1 MTATVS
7 PGQRALPAAGA
18 EPVRPA
24 GPRLECLVQRIS
36 GALVEA
42 APLADAALYELVRV
56 GPLLL
61 MGEVVRVNGDRVT
74 IQVYEETTGL
84 QVGDPVARTG
94 LGLSLELGPGLLGS
108 VLDGVGRPLAEL
120 ARQSGDFVRPGAQAA
135 TLDAGRDWTFVARV
149 ATGDAVRPGDV
160 LGTVRECG
168 LAHAIMVPPGV
179 EGRVARIASGPCR
192 STDAVVTL
200 EDGRTIG
207 LTQRWPV
214 RQARPIAQ
222 RLAARQ
228 PFLTGQRVFDY
239 LFPVAEGGS
248 VAVPGGFGTG
258 KTVIEQSLAKF
269 AAADV
274 VVYVGCGERGN
285 EMAEVLQEFPRL
297 TDPRTGRSIMD
308 RTVLVVNTSNMPVAA
323 REASVYVGMTIAE
336 YYRDQGYRVALM
348 ADSLSRWAEA
358 LREIAARLQEMPGE
372 EGYPTY
378 LGNRLGKFYER
389 AGRARALG
397 SPERT
402 GSVTLISAISPPGG
416 DFSEPVTQAV
426 LRVAGAL
433 WALDPAMA
441 HQRQFPAVDWEVSYT
456 LYADATAEWFAA
468 HAGADWPAARAETLR
483 LMQQERELRE
493 IAGLVGADALQDTD
507 RLVLEAARVV
517 RDAVLGQSAYDPN
530 DAYSPLEK
538 TWRLA
543 LLARQLHARSR
554 RALESGRLLEQLPLA
569 PARQALAAARRAG
582 PGELAAAGARA
593 EAAIA
598 ELAP

>member
-1 MTATVS
+1 VS
-7 PGQRALPAAGA
+7 GIAPPA
-18 EPVRPA
+18 
-24 GPRLECLVQRIS
+24 LVQRVS

-56 GPLLL
+56 GALRL
-61 MGEVVRVNGDRVT
+61 MGEVVRISGDRAT

-84 QVGDPVARTG
+84 EVGDQVERTG
-94 LGLSLELGPGLLGS
+94 RGLSLELGPGLLGS
-108 VLDGVGRPLAEL
+108 VLDGVGRPLAAL
-120 ARQSGDFVRPGAQAA
+120 AHQSGDFVRPGAQAP
-135 TLDAGRDWTFVARV
+135 TLDAERRWTFTPRV
-149 ATGDAVRPGDV
+149 APGDQVGPGDV
-160 LGTVRECG
+160 LGSVDEREG
-168 LAHAIMVPPGV
+168 LPHRIMVPPGLA
-179 EGRVARIASGPCR
+179 GRVATIAPGAFR
-192 STDAVVTL
+192 AGDVVASL
-200 EDGRTIG
+200 ADGATIR
-207 LTQRWPV
+207 LAQRWPV
-214 RQARPIAQ
+214 RQARPIAR
-222 RLAARQ
+222 RLPSSE
-228 PFLTGQRVFDY
+228 PFLTGQRVFDF

-269 AAADV
+269 GAADV

-285 EMAEVLQEFPRL
+285 EMAEVLEEFPRL

-389 AGRARALG
+389 AGRARVLG
-397 SPERT
+397 APERS

-433 WALDPAMA
+433 WALDPALA
-441 HQRQFPAVDWEVSYT
+441 HQRQFPAVDWETSYT
-456 LYADATAEWFAA
+456 LYADTTAAWFAE
-468 HAGADWPAARAETLR
+468 HAGAEWPVVRAETLR
-483 LMQQERELRE
+483 LLQQERELRE
-493 IAGLVGADALQDTD
+493 IAGLVGADALQDGD

-517 RDAVLGQSAYDPN
+517 RDAVLGQSAYDPD

-543 LLARQLHARSR
+543 TLTR
-554 RALESGRLLEQLPLA
+554 RLRTEGQRAIESGRLLEQLDLA
-569 PARQALAAARRAG
+569 PARQALAAVRRAG
-582 PGELAAAGARA
+582 PADLDVSCTRA

-598 ELAP
+598 ALAP